1 MLWFVYPAEKLHEA
15 YNSSGAYP
23 VYKNIVR
30 FDGDHNHPR
39 PAFFYSSVCCFFH
52 QQLKL
57 ELVLMPGHSVSMVH
71 CSLLNSSAA
80 ADDWCCCCCGTQQ
93 LLQHGSLSLSGLN
106 ATALTPYLLI
116 YSADTVL
123 YPCA

>member
-1 MLWFVYPAEKLHEA
+1 MLLLLPAEKLHEA

-57 ELVLMPGHSVSMVH
+57 ELVLVRLLPGCMYVSEWYGVLHHVITWCMA
-71 CSLLNSSAA
+71 SS
-80 ADDWCCCCCGTQQ
+80 T
-93 LLQHGSLSLSGLN
+93 SS
-106 ATALTPYLLI
+106 
-116 YSADTVL
+116 
-123 YPCA
+123 